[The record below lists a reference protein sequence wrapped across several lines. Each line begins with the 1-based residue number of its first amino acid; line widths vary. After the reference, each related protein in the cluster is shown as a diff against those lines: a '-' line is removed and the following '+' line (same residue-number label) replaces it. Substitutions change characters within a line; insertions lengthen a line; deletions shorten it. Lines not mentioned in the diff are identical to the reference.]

1 MIFSCPSQFLSV
13 KRNQESSRIK
23 GSDSN
28 GTYLSPDSAVCG
40 LAAAQS
46 NPGIGAMERRF
57 PCINCTACRLR
68 IAASMIQAL
77 CSRVKRLSKCHSG
90 KIRRFLLRCPEPW
103 VVDFP
108 GRSLLILSARSIII
122 AEFLYSPI
130 GIHRSVSR
138 YVFLMAGEERINVL
152 SLSG

>member
-1 MIFSCPSQFLSV
+1 VVYSGNPVLLQGCPGGCWFD
-13 KRNQESSRIK
+13 RIVLR
-23 GSDSN
+23 DCEYDR
-28 GTYLSPDSAVCG
+28 GTGCAECGAVNRTSG
-40 LAAAQS
+40 TVQGA
-46 NPGIGAMERRF
+46 PGNRRSY
-57 PCINCTACRLR
+57 CET
-68 IAASMIQAL
+68 
-77 CSRVKRLSKCHSG
+77 G

-138 YVFLMAGEERINVL
+138 YVFLMAGEGRINVL

>member
-1 MIFSCPSQFLSV
+1 MQAT
-13 KRNQESSRIK
+13 
-23 GSDSN
+23 D
-28 GTYLSPDSAVCG
+28 CG
-40 LAAAQS
+40 FDD
-46 NPGIGAMERRF
+46 PGAMF
-57 PCINCTACRLR
+57 
-68 IAASMIQAL
+68 
-77 CSRVKRLSKCHSG
+77 SG
-90 KIRRFLLRCPEPW
+90 KTLKLSAIRVRFVDSYCAVQNHG

-138 YVFLMAGEERINVL
+138 YVFLMAGEGRINVL